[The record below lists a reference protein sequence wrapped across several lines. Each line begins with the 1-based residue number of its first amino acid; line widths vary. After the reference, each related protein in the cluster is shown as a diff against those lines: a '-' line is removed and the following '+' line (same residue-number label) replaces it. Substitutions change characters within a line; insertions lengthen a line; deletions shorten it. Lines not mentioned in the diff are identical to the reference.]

1 VQRLG
6 ATIDRQFAPSGYVY
20 ATREP
25 RITTGLAL
33 SADSTSADF
42 YYYRRPHL
50 GATAW
55 AALAGLGRNPFAAP
69 PKSST
74 QSQAPR

>member
-1 VQRLG
+1 
-6 ATIDRQFAPSGYVY
+6 PSGYVY

-33 SADSTSADF
+33 SAQSTSADF
-42 YYYRRPHL
+42 YYYRLPHL

-55 AALAGLGRNPFAAP
+55 AVLAALGHNPFAAP
-69 PKSST
+69 RQPAAQPKSS
-74 QSQAPR
+74 R